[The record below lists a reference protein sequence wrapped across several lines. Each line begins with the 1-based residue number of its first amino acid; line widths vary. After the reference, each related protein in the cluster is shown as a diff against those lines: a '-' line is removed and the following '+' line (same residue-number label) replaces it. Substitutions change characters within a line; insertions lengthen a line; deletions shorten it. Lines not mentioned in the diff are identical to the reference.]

1 MIWIFFYFYFLPSV
15 WVFFSLRYLYLFQIS
30 KQHSSGL
37 QTYQYTSLRPNQSIC
52 EPLCIRRLAATS
64 KCHPVWYTRE
74 RHELYTGKTWI
85 EGGKLFYFRSIVYT
99 DKVAKVFPIGK
110 TWIENVWLFL
120 LTLRLNK
127 MNGQWSPCGRDVVS
141 AIYTQS
147 SNNYKVW
154 NFQRFECR
162 GSLMPREVKLSI
174 VLWSE

>member
-120 LTLRLNK
+120 LMLRLNK
-127 MNGQWSPCGRDVVS
+127 MKWSMV
-141 AIYTQS
+141 T
-147 SNNYKVW
+147 
-154 NFQRFECR
+154 
-162 GSLMPREVKLSI
+162 
-174 VLWSE
+174 LWSRCDIRNLDAEFK